1 MVNSSKLEL
10 IIFEI
15 WNLKGGAKMTVLE
28 LSNEEA
34 NTLIGILKVEKSDL
48 EELIQQEGNPNDKK
62 GLEQE
67 LERVN
72 SILEKLYA
80 V

>member
-1 MVNSSKLEL
+1 MINSSKFEL

-15 WNLKGGAKMTVLE
+15 WNLKGGAKMPVLE

-34 NTLIGILKVEKSDL
+34 NTLKEILKVEKYDL
-48 EELIQQEGNPNDKK
+48 EELIKQEDNPKDKK

-72 SILEKLYA
+72 SIFEKL
-80 V
+80 

>member
-1 MVNSSKLEL
+1 MP
-10 IIFEI
+10 
-15 WNLKGGAKMTVLE
+15 VLE
-28 LSNEEA
+28 LTNAEKQ
-34 NTLIGILKVEKSDL
+34 TLIGVLKVEKSDL
-48 EELIQQEGNPNDKK
+48 EELIQQEDNPQDKK

>member
-15 WNLKGGAKMTVLE
+15 WNLKGGVIMPVLD
-28 LSNEEA
+28 LSNKEM
-34 NTLIGILKVEKSDL
+34 NTLKGILLVEQQDL
-48 EELIQQEGNPNDKK
+48 KDLIESADNAKDKK
-62 GLEQE
+62 ELEGE

-72 SILEKLYA
+72 SMLQKIK
-80 V
+80 

>member
-1 MVNSSKLEL
+1 MINSSKFEL

-15 WNLKGGAKMTVLE
+15 WNLKGGAKMPVLE

-34 NTLIGILKVEKSDL
+34 NTLKGILKVEKYDL
-48 EELIQQEGNPNDKK
+48 EELIKQEDNPKDKK

-72 SILEKLYA
+72 SIFEKL
-80 V
+80 

>member
-15 WNLKGGAKMTVLE
+15 WNLKGGVIMPVLD
-28 LSNEEA
+28 LSNKEA
-34 NTLIGILKVEKSDL
+34 QTLKGILLVEQQDL
-48 EELIQQEGNPNDKK
+48 KDLIESADSTKDKK
-62 GLEQE
+62 ELEGE

-72 SILEKLYA
+72 SMLQKLN
-80 V
+80 

>member
-15 WNLKGGAKMTVLE
+15 WNLKGGVMMPVLD
-28 LSNEEA
+28 LSNKEA
-34 NTLIGILKVEKSDL
+34 NTLKGVLLVEQQDLK
-48 EELIQQEGNPNDKK
+48 ELIETSDDPKDKK
-62 GLEQE
+62 ELEGE

-72 SILEKLYA
+72 SMLQKLN
-80 V
+80 

>member
-15 WNLKGGAKMTVLE
+15 WNLKGGVIVPVLD
-28 LSNEEA
+28 LSSKEA
-34 NTLIGILKVEKSDL
+34 NTLKGILLVEQQDL
-48 EELIQQEGNPNDKK
+48 KELIETADNSKDKK
-62 GLEQE
+62 ELESE

-72 SILEKLYA
+72 SMLQKLN
-80 V
+80 

>member
-15 WNLKGGAKMTVLE
+15 WNLKGGVMMPVLD
-28 LSNEEA
+28 LSNKEV
-34 NTLIGILKVEKSDL
+34 NTLKGVLLVEQQDLKDLIETSD
-48 EELIQQEGNPNDKK
+48 NSKDKK
-62 GLEQE
+62 ELEGE

-72 SILEKLYA
+72 SMLQKLN
-80 V
+80 

>member
-15 WNLKGGAKMTVLE
+15 WNLKGGVMMPVLD
-28 LSNEEA
+28 LSNKEA
-34 NTLIGILKVEKSDL
+34 QTLEGILLVEKADL
-48 EELIQQEGNPNDKK
+48 EELMSNEDNAKDKK
-62 GLEQE
+62 ELEGE

-72 SILEKLYA
+72 SMLQKLQ
-80 V
+80 

>member
-15 WNLKGGAKMTVLE
+15 QNLKGGVMMPVLD
-28 LSNEEA
+28 LSNKEA
-34 NTLIGILKVEKSDL
+34 NTLKGVLLVEQQDLKDLIETSDD
-48 EELIQQEGNPNDKK
+48 PKDKK
-62 GLEQE
+62 ELEGE

-72 SILEKLYA
+72 SILQKLD
-80 V
+80 

>member
-1 MVNSSKLEL
+1 MP
-10 IIFEI
+10 
-15 WNLKGGAKMTVLE
+15 VLE
-28 LSNEEA
+28 LTNAEKQ
-34 NTLIGILKVEKSDL
+34 TLIGVLKVEKSDL
-48 EELIQQEGNPNDKK
+48 EELIQQEDNPKDKK

>member
-15 WNLKGGAKMTVLE
+15 WNLKGGVMMPVLD
-28 LSNEEA
+28 LSNKEA
-34 NTLIGILKVEKSDL
+34 NTLKGVLLVEQQDLKDLIETSDD
-48 EELIQQEGNPNDKK
+48 PKDKK
-62 GLEQE
+62 ELEGE

-72 SILEKLYA
+72 SMLQKLN
-80 V
+80 